1 MPKKVKKKKT
11 APPLT
16 AAGPDELAFQRLL
29 HPDYYGLTKTKI
41 AEHLGIHKQGITRW
55 TKVPL
60 KHVRVLSEKTG
71 IPRDKLLPSEF

>member
-1 MPKKVKKKKT
+1 MT
-11 APPLT
+11 DEAAYARLLAPPP
-16 AAGPDELAFQRLL
+16 AG
-29 HPDYYGLTKTKI
+29 YGLTKTKI